1 MSEPKRHAFL
11 RLEGVT
17 KHYGGVTALANVDFE
32 CSLGTIHAVVGENG
46 AGKSSLMKV
55 VAGVIRPDEGR
66 IYLDDKPVH
75 FASPAEASRHGIACI
90 FQELSLLPD
99 LSVSDNISIANPPK
113 RFGLIDRRQ
122 QRKRAEEVLR
132 EIGCPEIHPSE
143 RVKDLP
149 LSRQQ
154 MVEIAKAL
162 VRQPRVVI
170 MDEATSALATRDVEQ
185 LYRIIRQLRDRG
197 LAILYISHRMH
208 EIAALADICSVFRNG
223 KHIDT
228 FPMTSRTTAQI
239 VAMMIGRDVTRAY
252 PPKPSS
258 NGAAAA
264 DHGRPGVIKVPTGS
278 SVPALEVKDLR
289 WERALNGISLAVG
302 KGEIVGLG
310 GLDGQGQT
318 DLLLALFGVL
328 RGVAGEVRTNGV
340 RPTLDHPRQ
349 AKASK
354 VGMALIPED
363 RKTQG
368 LLLPMS
374 VQDNLVLSA
383 ASDLSNHGI
392 IDPARERTAIHKA
405 VEKLQIRVNDL
416 NAPVRTLS
424 GGNQQKVVIGKW
436 LMKDPRILLLND
448 PTRGIDV
455 GTKQEMYRLMRELAQ
470 AGIAI
475 LFYSTDY
482 DELIGMCDRV
492 LVCYGGKLI
501 RELKDGDLNEH
512 NLITA
517 SLNLGDESGRSESTA
532 LIRET
537 AGPDQ
542 SKRHAFR
549 RLWRR
554 NAGPFLAFAVFVIM
568 FLLFSLNQPNGLSIN
583 ILTSVSNKGAVLALV
598 AMAQTLVILTGGF
611 DLSAGMILT
620 MASCLASVTVNGSPS
635 QVALGAVAVLASGLA
650 AGAINGALV
659 VLGRIQPIIATLATG
674 AIYFGVALLLRPTP
688 GGEVSEDLSNAL
700 TYALGGIPTT
710 FLLIVG
716 ILLFVWWPFRSL
728 VIGRNCYA
736 VGSSESA
743 AYMSGLAIGRARFA
757 AYSLAGM
764 LAAAAGLLLSLIALS
779 GEASVSQGGFYTLN
793 SIAAVAIGGT
803 SLFGG
808 SGGMIGSICG
818 ALILRMISDLLFVFD
833 APALWQPL
841 FQGLILLGAVCLG
854 ALRVFRRKNQMDV
867 FQ

>member
-1 MSEPKRHAFL
+1 MSEPKRHPFL
-11 RLEGVT
+11 RLEGIT
-17 KHYGGVTALANVDFE
+17 KRYGGVTALANVNFE

-46 AGKSSLMKV
+46 AGKSSLIKV
-55 VAGVIRPDEGR
+55 VAGVIQPDEGR

-132 EIGCPEIHPSE
+132 EVGCPEIHPSE

-162 VRQPRVVI
+162 VRQPRLII
-170 MDEATSALATRDVEQ
+170 MDEATSALAAREVEQ
-185 LYRIIRQLRDRG
+185 LYRIIHQLRNRG
-197 LAILYISHRMH
+197 LAVLYISHRMH

-239 VAMMIGRDVTRAY
+239 VPMMIGRDVTRAY
-252 PPKPSS
+252 PPKPGS
-258 NGAAAA
+258 NGATAN
-264 DHGRPGVIKVPTGS
+264 HGSSKMIEVAKGS
-278 SVPALEVKDLR
+278 SVPALEVKGLH
-289 WERALNGISLAVG
+289 WERVLNGISLTVG
-302 KGEIVGLG
+302 KGEIAGLG

-318 DLLLALFGVL
+318 ELLLALFGVL

-340 RPTLDHPRQ
+340 RPSLDHPRQ
-349 AKASK
+349 AKASQ

-374 VQDNLVLSA
+374 VRDNLVLSA

-392 IDPARERTAIHKA
+392 IDPAKERSAIDKA

-416 NAPVRTLS
+416 EAPVRTLS

-455 GTKQEMYRLMRELAQ
+455 GTKQEIYRLMRELAQ

-482 DELIGMCDRV
+482 EELIGMCDRV

-501 RELKDGDLNEH
+501 RELRDADLNEH

-517 SLNLGDESGRSESTA
+517 SLNLGEESARSESST
-532 LIRET
+532 LISET
-537 AGPDQ
+537 AGTGQ
-542 SKRHAFR
+542 SKRQAFR
-549 RLWRR
+549 RIWRR
-554 NAGPFLAFAVFVIM
+554 NAGPFLAFAVFAIM

-583 ILTSVSNKGAVLALV
+583 VLTSVSNKGAVLALV

-611 DLSAGMILT
+611 DLSAGMVLT
-620 MASCLASVTVNGSPS
+620 MASCLASVTVNGPPG
-635 QVALGAVAVLASGLA
+635 QVALGTIAVLASGLA
-650 AGAINGALV
+650 AGAINGAIV

-710 FLLIVG
+710 FLLMVG

-728 VIGRNCYA
+728 VVGRNCYA
-736 VGSSESA
+736 VGSAENA

-757 AYSLAGM
+757 AYSLAGI

-779 GEASVSQGGFYTLN
+779 GEASASQGGFYTLN

-818 ALILRMISDLLFVFD
+818 ALLLRMISDLLFVFN